1 MFHEDGHH
9 HVDQDELSHQDEDN
23 KEERSHVLVDTAVA
37 ETVIRGVT
45 LLSQR
50 VLHDPVPVVPCG
62 LSHYQTDL
70 VNQSGPLEVREML
83 LLPALLCHKDTA
95 QGAHVF
101 MA

>member
-9 HVDQDELSHQDEDN
+9 HVDQDELGHEDEDN
-23 KEERSHVLVDTAVA
+23 EEEGSHVLVDTTVPQTVVGGVA
-37 ETVIRGVT
+37 
-45 LLSQR
+45 LLSQG

-83 LLPALLCHKDTA
+83 LISS
-95 QGAHVF
+95 F
-101 MA
+101 MQ